1 VFTARTRSFIGACAV
16 LCGLAIPAAAANAA
30 SLYVS
35 SSSPVVLGGKSCTQP
50 NYATIQGAI
59 DALKSISG
67 ATINVCP
74 GTYAEQLTIGTPL
87 KLAVAGTPGSAKV
100 VLPASPTN
108 TNTPCDNAAAAAG
121 FSPDQD
127 EISICK
133 AGTVSITGLKV
144 EAKWTGENC
153 AVGMYGIRVAGGAT
167 LKATNVTVAG
177 AGAVPIN
184 GCQSGVG
191 IQAGTTRTTPA
202 ESGGLKLKGV
212 TVSEYQKN
220 GITIA
225 GEGSTATIGTTTVV
239 GAGETTQIAQNG
251 IQVSEGG
258 KAKITASKISG
269 NECDSP
275 ACGPEGFS
283 QTQSTGLLL
292 LGSPATSVTSSTIA
306 GNDVGALYA
315 SESPTQPTSP
325 EAKLSKDTF
334 SGNRYEGIALDQ
346 GEAALKTDTIS
357 GPSEVGIEIYQYETQ
372 TLASQSS
379 ASNTKIE
386 GVETGVRVASDK
398 AAGDKPGRF
407 KLSKS
412 TFSGDTTVLNNESS
426 NFEVIF

>member
-16 LCGLAIPAAAANAA
+16 LCGLAAPAVANAA
-30 SLYVS
+30 SVYVS
-35 SSSPVVLGGKSCTQP
+35 NSSPVVSGGKSCTQP
-50 NYATIQGAI
+50 NYPTIQGAI
-59 DALKSISG
+59 DALKSVPG
-67 ATINVCP
+67 ATIDVCP
-74 GTYAEQLTIGTPL
+74 GTYAEQLTIVNPV
-87 KLAVAGTPGSAKV
+87 KLNVAGTPGSAKIT
-100 VLPASPTN
+100 LPASPAN
-108 TNTPCDNAAAAAG
+108 TVTVCDKAAAEAG

-144 EAKWTGENC
+144 EAKWTGVNC
-153 AVGMYGIRVAGGAT
+153 AVSMYGIRVAGGAT

-177 AGAVPIN
+177 AGAEPIN

-202 ESGGLKLKGV
+202 EVGNLKLKGV

-220 GITIA
+220 GVTIA
-225 GEGSTATIGTTTVV
+225 GSGSSATIATTTVV

-251 IQVSEGG
+251 IQVSEGA

-269 NECDSP
+269 NECDNG

-292 LGSPATSVTSSTIA
+292 LGAPGTTVTNSTIS
-306 GNDVGALYA
+306 GNDVGADYA
-315 SESPTQPTSP
+315 SESASQPASP
-325 EAKLSKDTF
+325 ELTLSKDTF
-334 SGNRYEGIALDQ
+334 TGNRYEGVALDQ
-346 GEAALKTDTIS
+346 GDASLKSDTIN
-357 GPSEVGIEIYQYETQ
+357 GPGEVGIEIYQD
-372 TLASQSS
+372 ASQSLASESS
-379 ASNTKIE
+379 ASSAKIE
-386 GVETGVRVASDK
+386 GVGTGVRVASDK

-407 KLSKS
+407 KFSKT
-412 TFSGDTTVLNNESS
+412 TFANDTTVLNNESS